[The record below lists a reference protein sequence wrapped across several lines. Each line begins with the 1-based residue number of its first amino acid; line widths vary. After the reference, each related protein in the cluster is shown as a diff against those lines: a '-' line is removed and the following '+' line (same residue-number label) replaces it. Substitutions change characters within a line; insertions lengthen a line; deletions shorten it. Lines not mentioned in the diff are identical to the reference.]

1 MVMFLFRQ
9 LFYQRRSLILTVLAN
24 TVAIFLLLCV
34 NTFSNFLIKQFQQQL
49 DKLAVSVENI
59 QLIDDGISQDSIDLL
74 FEENEINE
82 LCRYYYSDYQQFRLV
97 SCDSSLASLF
107 DIAFVKGNFFKQY
120 QVEYNDNVVVLGYK
134 MYQDL
139 GYPIIGEYISINGAL
154 FKVVGVIEEG
164 CSNLFFDCDDSAF
177 FPFDYRFG
185 SQNRSYFFQ
194 SEKKIDEEVVNKYID
209 EDSYLLL
216 SQKESEQAFDTILK
230 VTKDVLIAL
239 SFVSLIVSF
248 IGIINN
254 SLANIQ
260 NRRQEIGIKK
270 AVGAT
275 NKDIY
280 RQFLLET
287 LTVMI
292 MSILWAFTALAI
304 VILLLR
310 VSFDLKIE
318 ISLKDNLSVIF
329 IVTLLGVISGIYP
342 AVQAS
347 KVTILSAL
355 RH

>member
-9 LFYQRRSLILTVLAN
+9 LYYQRRSLILTILAN

-34 NTFSNFLIKQFQQQL
+34 NTFSNFLIRQFQQQL
-49 DKLAVSVENI
+49 DKLAVSIENI
-59 QLIDDGISQDSIDLL
+59 QIVDDSIRQESIDLL
-74 FEENEINE
+74 FEENKVKKIS
-82 LCRYYYSDYQQFRLV
+82 RYYYSVYQQYRLV

-107 DIAFVKGNFFKQY
+107 DLSFVKGSFFKQY

-134 MYQDL
+134 IYEDL
-139 GYPIIGEYISINGAL
+139 DHPNIGEYISINGAL
-154 FKVVGVIEEG
+154 FKVIGVIEEG

-177 FPFDYRFG
+177 FPIDHRFG
-185 SQNRSYFFQ
+185 KQNRLYFFQ
-194 SEKKIDEEVVNKYID
+194 SEKEINEEVVERYLN

-216 SQKESEQAFDTILK
+216 SQKQSEDAFDTILK
-230 VTKDVLIAL
+230 VTKDILLAL

-275 NKDIY
+275 DKDIY

-292 MSILWAFTALAI
+292 ISILVAYTALAI
-304 VILLLR
+304 VIILLR
-310 VSFDLKIE
+310 VSFDLEIE

-342 AVQAS
+342 ALQAS